1 MGLARDRAELSVR
14 LQEHHTGN
22 QLMPSFAFDR
32 SERFKDVDGR
42 LHVRVSNLS
51 KATVNPYRG
60 SEIPNWQGL
69 GLDPD
74 KVYHLL
80 RDPAELAKGAHT
92 FNNLPLMSRHVI
104 VSAADPHERHI
115 AGSTGTDAAF
125 NDPYLTNSLVV
136 WRQEDID
143 DIESRTKCELSCAYR
158 YDAVMGSGT
167 FEGLPYDGKMC
178 NIVGN
183 HVALVEEG
191 RAGPDV
197 LVHDSKDGLMPYKS
211 ALTSRMAIMVK
222 GGLLGYLH
230 GRTTVPI
237 ALDAALMDVT
247 RANWPS
253 TKETLKA
260 TVARLATPKLAKDAN
275 LEDLHAFIDRMD
287 KENDGAVEDDDLEG
301 MDESERAEE
310 MEAREREAE
319 DGMSPEDRLKARDR
333 RRGARDAKRAADKKA
348 ADKAKDKKAKDAE
361 PEKKDEKAEREE
373 AEDRKAKDAKAMDA
387 ALDRVRVET
396 EAAIVA
402 RFTAA
407 AQAREDVQ
415 PIIGRVSVAMDS
427 APAIYKLALDHLN
440 VDLTGVPTSAY
451 RAVLKAIPQAPK
463 DRPKIAMDAMAA
475 SSLASRFPALAAI
488 RIQ

>member
-1 MGLARDRAELSVR
+1 
-14 LQEHHTGN
+14 
-22 QLMPSFAFDR
+22 MPSFAFDR

-51 KATVNPYRG
+51 KAMVNPYRG

-69 GLDPD
+69 GLNPD

-230 GRTTVPI
+230 GRTTAPI

-287 KENDGAVEDDDLEG
+287 KENDGAAEDDDLEG

-310 MEAREREAE
+310 MEAREKEAE
-319 DGMSPEDRLKARDR
+319 DGMLPEDCLKARDR

-348 ADKAKDKKAKDAE
+348 ADKAKDANPDADKDSAETKKVEDKARDAKGM
-361 PEKKDEKAEREE
+361 
-373 AEDRKAKDAKAMDA
+373 DAKAMDA
-387 ALDRVRVET
+387 ALDRVRAET

-440 VDLTGVPTSAY
+440 VDLTGIPTSAY

-463 DRPKIAMDAMAA
+463 DRPKVAMDAAAA
-475 SSLASRFPALAAI
+475 SSLASRFPALATI

>member
-1 MGLARDRAELSVR
+1 MTATL
-14 LQEHHTGN
+14 
-22 QLMPSFAFDR
+22 AFDR

-60 SEIPNWQGL
+60 NEIPGWEQL
-69 GLDPD
+69 GLDPTQ
-74 KVYHLL
+74 VYQLF
-80 RDPAELAKGAHT
+80 RDPVELAKAAPT

-143 DIESRTKCELSCAYR
+143 DIESLTKCELSCAYR

-197 LVHDSKDGLMPYKS
+197 LVHDSKDGLMPTS
-211 ALTSRMAIMVK
+211 VLTSRKA
-222 GGLLGYLH
+222 LLVSGALRGYLA
-230 GRTTVPI
+230 GRTTAPI

-247 RANWPS
+247 RANWPT
-253 TKETLKA
+253 TKEGLK
-260 TVARLATPKLAKDAN
+260 TKVAKLAKAKLATDAN
-275 LEDLHAFIDRMD
+275 LDDLHAFIDRLD
-287 KENDGAVEDDDLEG
+287 KENDGAAEDDDLEG
-301 MDESERAEE
+301 MDESEREE
-310 MEAREREAE
+310 EEEARKKEAE
-319 DGMSPEDRLKARDR
+319 DGMSPEDRLKGRDSR
-333 RRGARDAKRAADKKA
+333 RKARDAKRANDAKA
-348 ADKAKDKKAKDAE
+348 RDAKARDAKAAKDKKAKDAD
-361 PEKKDEKAEREE
+361 PDDEEDKYNKE
-373 AEDRKAKDAKAMDA
+373 AEDKAKDAKAMDA
-387 ALDRVRVET
+387 AMTKVRADT
-396 EAAIVA
+396 EAAVIA
-402 RFTAA
+402 RMTAVS
-407 AQAREDVQ
+407 QAREDVR
-415 PIIGRVSVAMDS
+415 PIIGQVSLAMDT
-427 APAIYKLALDHLN
+427 AAGIYKLALDHLGI
-440 VDLTGVPTSAY
+440 DLTDVPPTAY
-451 RAVLKAIPQAPK
+451 RAVLKAVPSTKGKPA
-463 DRPKIAMDAMAA
+463 IAMDHAA
-475 SSLASRFPALAAI
+475 ATNLASRFPGLANI